1 MVTFR
6 HIKSPYFE
14 GKKSHCR
21 QPYLV
26 AGFLRG
32 KKITCRRH
40 IYSPYFEGEK
50 SHFAILCRHIL
61 REKKSHCRQPYVVAF
76 FFGGKKSHMSSSNLV
91 AIF

>member
-40 IYSPYFEGEK
+40 IYSPYFEGKKVTLSPAIRSRLFFWRKKKSHVVVKFSCHILRGKK
-50 SHFAILCRHIL
+50 SHFAIF
-61 REKKSHCRQPYVVAF
+61 RQ
-76 FFGGKKSHMSSSNLV
+76 
-91 AIF
+91 